1 MSKWWWWWLPG
12 WHKKWRLEKR
22 RLEALST
29 IRVERSLVEVMA
41 QRPRPT
47 EETLDSSFVAEVLQR
62 LSEIQIRAEQATNT
76 DDLDDLIS
84 FAQRQGQLRGYICP
98 VAEIEGEG
106 TLVIDLIEEWGVPK
120 TVIEKLCK
128 SHVEKLKKDPP
139 SARGAL
145 RALFQERDSWADYT
159 DDYEDLMKVYAWWLS
174 AIAIVLPFL
183 AVIAFHCASR
193 FSPLLVLG
201 LLFAGAA
208 GSCVSVLA
216 KMPLLDVALSAELE
230 AYGRR
235 ILSRIAVGIG
245 ASLIGCALLGWGL
258 FPISIQNHTFTDS
271 LSACLASPA
280 TSSAGINTL
289 ILLGVPMLLGFS
301 ERALTSFEQRVF
313 GHTKAVAKTDSRRDQ
328 TD

>member
-1 MSKWWWWWLPG
+1 MRQWWWWWLPG
-12 WHKKWRLEKR
+12 WRKKWRLEKR
-22 RLEALST
+22 REEALSA
-29 IRVERSLVEVMA
+29 IRVERSLIEAMA

-47 EETLDSSFVAEVLQR
+47 EDALDTKFFAEMLQR
-62 LSEIQIRAEQATNT
+62 LSEIENSAGQATNT
-76 DDLDDLIS
+76 DHLDDLIS
-84 FAQRQGQLRGYICP
+84 FAERQGQLRAYICP
-98 VAEIEGEG
+98 AAEIEREA

-120 TVIEKLCK
+120 TVIQKLSK
-128 SHVEKLKKDPP
+128 SHVETLKKNPQD
-139 SARGAL
+139 ARGAL
-145 RALFQERDSWADYT
+145 RSLFQERDSWAEYT
-159 DDYEDLMKVYAWWLS
+159 DDYEDQMKLYTWWLLAG
-174 AIAIVLPFL
+174 AIILPFL
-183 AVIAFHCASR
+183 AVIAFHYAFC

-235 ILSRIAVGIG
+235 IFSRIAVGVG

-258 FPISIQNHTFTDS
+258 FPISLQNQTFADALSTS
-271 LSACLASPA
+271 LAAPA
-280 TSSAGINTL
+280 TSAAGITTL

-313 GHTKAVAKTDSRRDQ
+313 GNTKAVAKTD
-328 TD
+328 